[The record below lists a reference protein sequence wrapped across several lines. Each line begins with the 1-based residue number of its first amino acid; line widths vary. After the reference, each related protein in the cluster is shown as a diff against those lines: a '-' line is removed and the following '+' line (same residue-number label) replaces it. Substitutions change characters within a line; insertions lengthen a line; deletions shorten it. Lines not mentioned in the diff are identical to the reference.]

1 MGLIR
6 RIPTVLLT
14 RDCGRDCEY
23 LRVNRRYYL
32 CRRRARPL
40 FRLIGIFG
48 GYWGIGWGRQ
58 RRPRLLAI
66 PQNEPIRKCSQNDRK
81 CPQND
86 QKCTKNAPKYPKISP
101 NTSKHLKIR
110 STHAPGLPR
119 RRRARGPAPYTDN
132 PTTIVAGNILI
143 LP

>member
-66 PQNEPIRKCSQNDRK
+66 PQNEPIRKFPKMTANVHEM
-81 CPQND
+81 
-86 QKCTKNAPKYPKISP
+86 TANAPKTRNNIP
-101 NTSKHLKIR
+101 KHLKTPENTLKHVLQDYR
-110 STHAPGLPR
+110 GVGGHADLP
-119 RRRARGPAPYTDN
+119 PK
-132 PTTIVAGNILI
+132 
-143 LP
+143 

>member
-66 PQNEPIRKCSQNDRK
+66 PQNEPIRKFPKMTANVHEM
-81 CPQND
+81 
-86 QKCTKNAPKYPKISP
+86 TANAPKTRQNIPKYPQTP
-101 NTSKHLKIR
+101 QQTPVNTLKHVLQDYR
-110 STHAPGLPR
+110 GVG
-119 RRRARGPAPYTDN
+119 RRADLPPKQ
-132 PTTIVAGNILI
+132 II
-143 LP
+143 LPLL